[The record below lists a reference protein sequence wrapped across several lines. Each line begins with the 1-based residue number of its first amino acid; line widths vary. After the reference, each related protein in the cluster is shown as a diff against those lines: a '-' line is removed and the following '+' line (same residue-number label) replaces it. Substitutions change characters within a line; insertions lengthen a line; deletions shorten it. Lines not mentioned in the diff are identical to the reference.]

1 MTHGRPPHRTGG
13 LYSVRQ
19 EECRTLPTFQ
29 SDGVTLAYLDQNDGV
44 SRPLP
49 VLLIH
54 GFASSIEMNWVATS
68 WVRDL
73 AGAGYRVVAI
83 DNRGH
88 GQSEKLYVPE
98 GYSREI
104 MAEDARRLLDHLG
117 IGKAHVIGY
126 SMGARIAATLALAH
140 PERIGRLVLGG
151 LGHNMVRAMAGT
163 GPIAQALL
171 APSIDDVVN
180 PTARTF
186 RAFAD
191 QTKSDLKALAVCV
204 RQIRDPVPR
213 EEIGRI
219 SVPTLVAVGTND
231 VIAGP
236 AHILAD
242 LIAGSETFEIV
253 GRDHMKAVGDRS
265 FKTAVLDFLER
276 DAGGAARP

>member
-1 MTHGRPPHRTGG
+1 MKDARPPQQPIVLRIQPGV
-13 LYSVRQ
+13 L
-19 EECRTLPTFQ
+19 LPTFD
-29 SDGVTLAYLDQNDGV
+29 SDGVTLFYLDEEEGE
-44 SRPLP
+44 SRKLP

-54 GFASSIEMNWVATS
+54 GFASNIEMNWLATS

-73 AGAGYRVVAI
+73 KAAGYRVVAI

-88 GQSEKLYVPE
+88 GRSEKIYLPE
-98 GYSREI
+98 AYSREI
-104 MAEDARRLLDHLG
+104 MAGDARRLLDHLN
-117 IGKAHVIGY
+117 IPRAHVIGY

-140 PERIGRLVLGG
+140 PSCLGGLVLGG

-171 APSIDDVVN
+171 APSINDVVN

-186 RAFAD
+186 RAFAE

-213 EEIGRI
+213 EEISRI
-219 SVPTLVAVGTND
+219 SAPTLVAVGTGD

-242 LIAGSETFEIV
+242 LIPGAEAFEIR

-265 FKTAVLDFLER
+265 FKTAVLQFLDRVETGIG
-276 DAGGAARP
+276 AG

>member
-1 MTHGRPPHRTGG
+1 
-13 LYSVRQ
+13 
-19 EECRTLPTFQ
+19 LPTFL
-29 SDGVTLAYLDQNDGV
+29 SDGVTLHFLDQNEHV
-44 SRPLP
+44 TRALP
-49 VLLIH
+49 VVLIH
-54 GFASSIEMNWVATS
+54 GFASNIEMNWVATG

-73 AGAGYRVVAI
+73 VRSGYRVVAI

-88 GQSEKLYVPE
+88 GRSEKLYDPD

-104 MAEDARRLLDHLG
+104 MAEDARRLMDHLG
-117 IGKAHVIGY
+117 IARAHVMGY

-140 PERIGRLVLGG
+140 PKRIGALVLGG
-151 LGHNMVRAMAGT
+151 LGQNMVRAMAGT

-171 APSIDDVVN
+171 APTIDDVAN

-186 RAFAD
+186 RAFAE

-219 SVPTLVAVGTND
+219 SAPTLVATGSTD

-236 AHILAD
+236 AHILAG
-242 LIAGSETFEIV
+242 LIPGAVAFEIV
-253 GRDHMKAVGDRS
+253 DRDHMKAVGDQS
-265 FKTAVLDFLER
+265 FKAAVQQFFESHPN
-276 DAGGAARP
+276 GAS

>member
-1 MTHGRPPHRTGG
+1 MPMF
-13 LYSVRQ
+13 
-19 EECRTLPTFQ
+19 E
-29 SDGVTLAYLDQNDGV
+29 SDGVAIAYLDQNENVTRD
-44 SRPLP
+44 LP

-73 AGAGYRVVAI
+73 TGAGYRVVAI

-88 GQSEKLYVPE
+88 GQSEKLYVPDA
-98 GYSREI
+98 YSREI
-104 MAEDARRLLDHLG
+104 MAEDARRLLDFLG
-117 IGKAHVIGY
+117 IAKAHVAGY

-140 PERIGRLVLGG
+140 PDRIGRLVLGG

-163 GPIAQALL
+163 GPISQALL

-186 RAFAD
+186 RAFAE

-213 EEIGRI
+213 EEIGNI

-236 AHILAD
+236 AAILAD
-242 LIAGSETFEIV
+242 LIPGAETFEIV

-265 FKTAVLDFLER
+265 FKTAVLDFLEKDGVGVPR
-276 DAGGAARP
+276 A

>member
-1 MTHGRPPHRTGG
+1 
-13 LYSVRQ
+13 
-19 EECRTLPTFQ
+19 LPTFD
-29 SDGVTLAYLDQNDGV
+29 SENVRLFFLDEEERQT
-44 SRPLP
+44 RKLP

-54 GFASSIEMNWVATS
+54 GFASNVEMNWLATS

-73 AGAGYRVVAI
+73 KAAGYRVVAL

-88 GQSEKLYVPE
+88 GQSEKLYAAE
-98 GYSREI
+98 AYSREI

-117 IGKAHVIGY
+117 IPRAHVIGY
-126 SMGARIAATLALAH
+126 SMGARIAATFALAH
-140 PERIGRLVLGG
+140 RTRVGGLVLGG

-163 GPIAQALL
+163 GPIAHALL

-186 RAFAD
+186 RAFAE
-191 QTKSDLKALAVCV
+191 QTNSDLRALAVCV

-213 EEIGRI
+213 DAI
-219 SVPTLVAVGTND
+219 SQISAPTLVAVGSND

-236 AHILAD
+236 ARILAD
-242 LIAGSETFEIV
+242 LIPDAVAFEIV

-265 FKTAVLDFLER
+265 FKAAALQFLER
-276 DAGGAARP
+276 VEVGL

>member
-1 MTHGRPPHRTGG
+1 
-13 LYSVRQ
+13 V
-19 EECRTLPTFQ
+19 PTFL
-29 SDGVTLAYLDQNDGV
+29 SDAVRLAYLDEANAAT
-44 SRPLP
+44 RAPP

-54 GFASSIEMNWVATS
+54 GFASNIEMNWVATS

-88 GQSEKLYVPE
+88 GGSEKLYVPE
-98 GYSREI
+98 AYSREI

-117 IGKAHVIGY
+117 IRQAHVIGY

-140 PERIGRLVLGG
+140 PDRVARLVLGG

-186 RAFAD
+186 RAFAE
-191 QTKSDLKALAVCV
+191 QTHSDLKALAVCV
-204 RQIRDPVPR
+204 RQIRDPVAR
-213 EEIGRI
+213 EEIARL
-219 SVPTLVAVGTND
+219 SCPTLVAVGTND

-242 LIAGSETFEIV
+242 LIPGAETFEIV

-265 FKTAVLDFLER
+265 FKGAVFEFFER
-276 DAGGAARP
+276 

>member
-1 MTHGRPPHRTGG
+1 M
-13 LYSVRQ
+13 
-19 EECRTLPTFQ
+19 PTFL
-29 SDGVTLAYLDQNDGV
+29 SEGVTLSFLDESMDATRV
-44 SRPLP
+44 LP

-54 GFASSIEMNWVATS
+54 GFASSIEMNWIAPG

-73 AGAGYRVVAI
+73 TAAGYRVVAI

-88 GQSEKLYVPE
+88 GQSEKLYAPDV
-98 GYSREI
+98 YSRQI

-126 SMGARIAATLALAH
+126 SMGARVAATLALAH
-140 PERIGRLVLGG
+140 PDRVGCLVLGG

-186 RAFAD
+186 RAFAE

-213 EEIGRI
+213 EDIAAI
-219 SVPTLVAVGTND
+219 AMPTLVAVGTND

-236 AHILAD
+236 AEILSA
-242 LIAGSETFEIV
+242 LIPGAEAFEIV
-253 GRDHMKAVGDRS
+253 GRDHMKAVGDRN

-276 DAGGAARP
+276 HPAGAG

>member
-1 MTHGRPPHRTGG
+1 
-13 LYSVRQ
+13 
-19 EECRTLPTFQ
+19 
-29 SDGVTLAYLDQNDGV
+29 VTLFYRDAEDHV
-44 SRPLP
+44 SRKLP

-54 GFASSIEMNWVATS
+54 GFASNIDMNWVATS

-73 AGAGYRVVAI
+73 TAAGYRVVAI

-88 GQSEKLYVPE
+88 GQSEKVYQPE

-104 MAEDARRLLDHLG
+104 MAEDSRRLLDHLG
-117 IGKAHVIGY
+117 VKRAHVIGY

-140 PERIGRLVLGG
+140 PGRLGGLVLGG
-151 LGHNMVRAMAGT
+151 LGFNMVRAMAGT

-171 APSIDDVVN
+171 APSIDHVVN

-186 RAFAD
+186 RAFAE
-191 QTKSDLKALAVCV
+191 QTNSDLRALAVCV

-213 EEIGRI
+213 EAISRI
-219 SVPTLVAVGTND
+219 PAPTLVAVGTND

-236 AHILAD
+236 ARILAD
-242 LIAGSETFEIV
+242 LIPGAEAFEIV

-265 FKTAVLDFLER
+265 FKDKVFQFLER
-276 DAGGAARP
+276 VETAL

>member
-1 MTHGRPPHRTGG
+1 MPGRRSSRSCSAFKPGV
-13 LYSVRQ
+13 L
-19 EECRTLPTFQ
+19 LPTFD
-29 SDGVTLAYLDQNDGV
+29 SDGVTLFYLDEEEGE
-44 SRPLP
+44 SRRLP

-54 GFASSIEMNWVATS
+54 GFASNIEMNWLATS

-73 AGAGYRVVAI
+73 KAAGYRVVAI

-88 GQSEKLYVPE
+88 GRSEKIYLPE
-98 GYSREI
+98 AYSREI
-104 MAEDARRLLDHLG
+104 MAGDARRLLDHLN
-117 IGKAHVIGY
+117 IPRAHVIGY

-140 PERIGRLVLGG
+140 PSCLGGLVLGG

-171 APSIDDVVN
+171 APSINDVVN

-186 RAFAD
+186 RAFAE

-213 EEIGRI
+213 EEISRI
-219 SVPTLVAVGTND
+219 SAPTLVAVGTGD

-242 LIAGSETFEIV
+242 LIPGAEAFEIR

-265 FKTAVLDFLER
+265 FKTAVLQFLDRVETGIG
-276 DAGGAARP
+276 AG